1 VLILRNEMTVV
12 KIQFPP
18 EDGKVLLC
26 IINLKNVKL
35 KKGKISRLILS
46 QNIFSLEILDNAISS
61 WRI

>member
-1 VLILRNEMTVV
+1 MTVV

-18 EDGKVLLC
+18 EDRKVLLC

-46 QNIFSLEILDNAISS
+46 QNVFSLEILDNVISS